1 MANET
6 VLRCLR
12 RSAKTRSTAAS
23 FAMDA
28 QPYDSWAEQ
37 TPRGA
42 RVLSEAG
49 GESEVEF
56 ARTCPP
62 DQNRGLRTNC
72 PVGQETRST
81 AATFAPG
88 RNRRLQRQL
97 PARLPRPAP
106 ASQRGRSANQPAAQS
121 AQISH
126 RTRRRLRICGRK
138 SLRA

>member
-28 QPYDSWAEQ
+28 QPHDSWAEQ
-37 TPRGA
+37 TAGRA

-49 GESEVEF
+49 GESEVKF

-62 DQNRGLRTNC
+62 DQNCGLRANR
-72 PVGQETRST
+72 PVGQETRSP

-88 RNRRLQRQL
+88 RNRRL
-97 PARLPRPAP
+97 
-106 ASQRGRSANQPAAQS
+106 RSEEHTS
-121 AQISH
+121 E
-126 RTRRRLRICGRK
+126 L
-138 SLRA
+138 